1 MQKYRDIILRIMA
14 FVLTAVVV
22 VVSFPN
28 VEKFN
33 YEYEL
38 QRPWRYQNVI
48 APFDFSI
55 QKTES
60 ELTQER
66 DSLRKYVR
74 PIYRKDSISS
84 GQINDEVKSR
94 LESFEPRLSL
104 YCPANI
110 NTDTLF
116 SCMKRDL
123 EAKLIEAYAQGIIE
137 LPDGVVVP
145 SEYELSLVRGN
156 IAEPYTLSEFLSLK
170 DAYSEVSKQLTVDL
184 MRRYGLGADW
194 CRVLVQKLPIA
205 ELIIANVTYDKERTE
220 MELEQRLQTV
230 SLAQGKVFAGQRI
243 IGTGDIVDK
252 RSAKILDS
260 LRLAS
265 EKMYG
270 NSEVELPIL
279 LGESIMV
286 VLLLASLFLFLFFY
300 HKEVWGNIRSMSF
313 VLLLVMIAVVI
324 AGILSA
330 RHDNITFIIP
340 YVIMPITLRLL
351 MDSRIAMYVHTV
363 TIIFVSFMAHN
374 SQLFLMLHIP
384 AGMIAIVSLVNLTR
398 RWQLLKTAFMVFVY
412 YALIYSGYVIWQ
424 TGDMVE
430 SLGGI
435 PYVMLAVNCILILL
449 SYPALYIVERLFG
462 FVSEVTLMEL
472 SDTNNPLLRELSE
485 KAPGTF
491 QHSIQVANLA
501 QDVAY
506 AIGANAMLVRAGA
519 MYHDIGKIISPMYF
533 TENQAGGINP
543 HSVLSYEESAKIV
556 ISHVENGIK
565 LAKKAKLPQQII
577 DIIKTHHGNATAR
590 YFYIAYCNEHQG
602 EDINL
607 KAFSYVG
614 PSPQTKEQA
623 ITMMAD
629 AVEASSKSLQMYTDD
644 AIENLVEKIV
654 SIQLEDKQ
662 LNESP
667 LTFKDIEL
675 AKQVMKNKLK
685 NIYHARIQY
694 PELLR

>member
-1 MQKYRDIILRIMA
+1 MRRYRDIIFRVVA
-14 FVLTAVVV
+14 FVVTAIVVI
-22 VVSFPN
+22 VSFPD

-55 QKTES
+55 LKTEA

-66 DSLRKYVR
+66 DSLRRFVR
-74 PIYRKDSISS
+74 PIYRKDSISL
-84 GQINDEVKSR
+84 GQITDEVGSK
-94 LESFEPRLSL
+94 LESFESRLSL
-104 YCPANI
+104 YCPAGV
-110 NTDTLF
+110 NTDTIYV
-116 SCMKRDL
+116 CMKRVLVGEL
-123 EAKLIEAYAQGIIE
+123 ERAYARGIVE
-137 LPDGVVVP
+137 LPDGEVNA
-145 SEYELSLVRGN
+145 SEYELSLVKGN

-170 DAYSEVSKQLTVDL
+170 DAYSALVRNLTHEL
-184 MRRYGLGADW
+184 ELRYGLGANW
-194 CRVLVQKLPIA
+194 CKVLVQRLPIA
-205 ELIIANVTYDKERTE
+205 EMITANVTYDKERTE
-220 MELEQRLQTV
+220 MELEQRLQSL

-252 RSAKILDS
+252 RSAKLLDS
-260 LRLAS
+260 LRQAS

-270 NSEVELPIL
+270 RGEIEIAIL
-279 LGESIMV
+279 LGETLMT
-286 VLLLASLFLFLFFY
+286 VLLLGSLILFLYFF
-300 HKEVWGNIRSMSF
+300 HKEVWSNIRSLSF
-313 VLLLVMIAVVI
+313 ILLLVMLAVAV
-324 AGILSA
+324 AGIMSA

-340 YVIMPITLRLL
+340 YVIIPITLRLL

-363 TIIFVSFMAHN
+363 TVVFVSFMAYN

-398 RWQLLKTAFMVFVY
+398 RWQLLKTAFMVFLY
-412 YALIYSGYVIWQ
+412 YTLAYSGYVIWQ
-424 TGDMVE
+424 TGDMGE

-435 PYVMLAVNCILILL
+435 PYVMLAVNCTLILL
-449 SYPALYIVERLFG
+449 SYPALYIVEKLFG
-462 FVSEVTLMEL
+462 FVSDVTLMEL

-491 QHSIQVANLA
+491 QHSMQVANLA

-519 MYHDIGKIISPMYF
+519 MYHDIGKMISPMYF
-533 TENQAGGINP
+533 TENQSGGINP
-543 HSVLSYEESAKIV
+543 HNELSYEESAKIV
-556 ISHVENGIK
+556 ISHIENGIK
-565 LAKKAKLPQQII
+565 LARKSKLPQQII
-577 DIIKTHHGNATAR
+577 DIIQSHHGNATAR

-602 EDINL
+602 EDVDP
-607 KAFSYVG
+607 KPFSYMG
-614 PSPQTKEQA
+614 PPPQTKEQA

-662 LNESP
+662 LNQSP
-667 LTFKDIEL
+667 LTFKDIEV

-694 PELLR
+694 PELLK